1 MAENYSNKSTDD
13 SINTKDLNKQTS
25 KGSEADQLKGS
36 DADQDNDGAASL
48 NDNDIPDQNDDE
60 DSTPLYDLES
70 QDPEDHDED

>member
-1 MAENYSNKSTDD
+1 MAENNNKKSTDD

-25 KGSEADQLKGS
+25 EGSEADQLKGS

-48 NDNDIPDQNDDE
+48 NNKDISDQNAEE

-70 QDPEDHDED
+70 QDPDDHDED